1 MIEGNYSMLKVDGIY
16 DTFEKVLRAYVFCDV
31 FKSFAHIVFSVFFS
45 SCNAFACVFF
55 FSGFLKCWPSIS
67 S

>member
-31 FKSFAHIVFSVFFS
+31 FKSFAHMVKTCVFFLAQYF
-45 SCNAFACVFF
+45 CMCFF
-55 FSGFLKCWPSIS
+55 FSGCVRRWLSIS